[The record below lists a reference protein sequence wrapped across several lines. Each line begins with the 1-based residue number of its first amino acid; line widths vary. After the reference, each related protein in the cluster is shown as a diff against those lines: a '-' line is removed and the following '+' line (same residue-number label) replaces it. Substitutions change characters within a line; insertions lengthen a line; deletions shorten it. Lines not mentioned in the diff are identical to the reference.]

1 MDIWEYSNKSRK
13 VENKKKIKEDEV
25 EVDYRVNGC
34 VKEGN
39 TSSED
44 NHIYFYSEVTKK
56 TVYELNREIRHV
68 TQKMLDIEKKYNIEA
83 PPIYLHINSYG
94 GSIFAAMSTVDIIKY
109 NKVPIYSIV
118 EGCAASAATLMSV
131 VAEKRYIRPN
141 SYMLI
146 HQLSTIFWGKME
158 EFDDEMKNLNK
169 LMDMIKTI
177 YKEHTTIPVRKLN
190 DILKHDLWWDSSKCI
205 ENNLVDE
212 IIREI

>member
-1 MDIWEYSNKSRK
+1 MDIWEYSNKKRK
-13 VENKKKIKEDEV
+13 VETKKKEDEL
-25 EVDYRVNGC
+25 DYRLNGS

-56 TVYELNREIRHV
+56 TVYELNREIRYV
-68 TQKMLDIEKKYNIEA
+68 TQKMLEIEKKYNIEA

-146 HQLSTIFWGKME
+146 HQLSTIFWGKMD
-158 EFDDEMKNLNK
+158 EFDDVMKNLNN
-169 LMDMIKTI
+169 LMDMIKSI
-177 YKEHTTIPVRKLN
+177 YKEHTSIPVKKITE
-190 DILKHDLWWDSSKCI
+190 ILKHDLWWDSSKCI
-205 ENNLVDE
+205 ENSLVDE
-212 IIREI
+212 IIRDI